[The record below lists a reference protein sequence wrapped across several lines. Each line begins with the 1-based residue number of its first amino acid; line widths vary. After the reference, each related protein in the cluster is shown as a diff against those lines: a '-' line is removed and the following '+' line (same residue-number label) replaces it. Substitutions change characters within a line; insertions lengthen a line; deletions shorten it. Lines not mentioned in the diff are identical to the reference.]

1 MKRHAWQIRFFTD
14 PQMFVRGLNKAYPG
28 MGDKYTNRSEHHV
41 KGPKYPLLWPQTQP
55 EEDVL
60 RRNEHMTLSHYE
72 WAQLMIRYPKHLLV
86 TNIVRAVV
94 KSAET
99 FGIL

>member
-1 MKRHAWQIRFFTD
+1 
-14 PQMFVRGLNKAYPG
+14 
-28 MGDKYTNRSEHHV
+28 MGDKYTNRSEHHI

-72 WAQLMIRYPKHLLV
+72 WAQLIIRYPKHLLV
-86 TNIVRAVV
+86 TNIVRAAENLGVFHPHHPVYSFVV
-94 KSAET
+94 KFAET
-99 FGIL
+99 FGII